1 MFKSKKSILGVT
13 AAAGLA
19 AVCFIYA
26 DNPAPVVDI
35 NDNVQLA
42 ANTNAQQPAKVTDV
56 SDNDANADD
65 SDSSSSSNA
74 SNQPVASTT
83 SVAMD
88 SSAPVG
94 QRLGQLARQVQNIT
108 AMNLPQQISDL
119 QNQIQQLR
127 GQLQVQSH
135 DLKLLNTQQRSF
147 YQDVDQRIQQLKA
160 LVNNSGNGDDSS
172 TNSTGPASSSSSSNP
187 SSNSNKAAGS
197 NVTSQLN
204 SNVASQNFN
213 LKDAQTYQTAFALV
227 LKKKF
232 TPAME
237 GLQNYLSSYPN
248 GRYAVNAHYWLGE
261 IYLRQ
266 SQTDKAVNEFSTV
279 VKNYPKSNKVADSK
293 LKIAMIHM
301 SQGKTAIAKNEYTA
315 LKKQY
320 PGTTAAQLASIQLQ
334 QIAAGKET
342 NHVQ

>member
-1 MFKSKKSILGVT
+1 MFKSKIVSLLGMT
-13 AAAGLA
+13 AAMSLV
-19 AVCFIYA
+19 AVAFVQA
-26 DNPAPVVDI
+26 DGVAPVVDI
-35 NDNVQLA
+35 NNDHVQLA
-42 ANTNAQQPAKVTDV
+42 ANTNNQQPATVTDV
-56 SDNDANADD
+56 SDNDADDASANSRNNPAASPAPANAMMDP
-65 SDSSSSSNA
+65 SM
-74 SNQPVASTT
+74 PV
-83 SVAMD
+83 D
-88 SSAPVG
+88 
-94 QRLGQLARQVQNIT
+94 QRVNQLAKQVQNIT
-108 AMNLPQQISDL
+108 TMNLPEQISDL

-135 DLKLLNTQQRSF
+135 DLQLLNTQQRSF
-147 YQDVDQRIQQLKA
+147 YQDVDQRIQQLKV
-160 LVNNSGNGDDSS
+160 LINNNGSSS
-172 TNSTGPASSSSSSNP
+172 TPASSTP
-187 SSNSNKAAGS
+187 AAKTKKTPAVGS
-197 NVTSQLN
+197 VTSQLN
-204 SNVASQNFN
+204 ANDAAEKFN
-213 LKDAQTYQTAFALV
+213 LKDAQTYQAAFAQV

-232 TPAME
+232 TDAME

-266 SQTDKAVNEFSTV
+266 SQSKKAIQEFSTV

-301 SQGKTAIAKNEYTA
+301 SQGKKDQAKTEYQA

-334 QIAAGKET
+334 QLAAGGDA